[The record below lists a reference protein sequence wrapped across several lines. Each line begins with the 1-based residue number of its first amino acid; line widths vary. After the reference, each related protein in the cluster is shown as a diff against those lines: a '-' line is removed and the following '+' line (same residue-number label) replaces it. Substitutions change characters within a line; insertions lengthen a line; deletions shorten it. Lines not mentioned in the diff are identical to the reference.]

1 MSTQQPIGI
10 FDSGVGGLTV
20 ASEITRQLPHES
32 ILYFGDTARC
42 PYGPKDQR
50 EVAVFVQQIG
60 TWLSQHDVKLIV
72 IACNTA
78 TAAGLEIAQRQF
90 KIPVIGVV
98 EPGARAAV
106 RSTISRKVGVIGT
119 VGTIESGAYTKAL
132 RALDAGITVFST
144 ATPRFVEMVEED
156 LRLDKGTLEE
166 WMADASH
173 IFMRPAFTEIAR
185 DYLIPVKRCDIDT
198 LVLGCTHFPLLKPL
212 ISSIMGEGVTII
224 SSSEETAREVRETLR
239 RRGQLAPDD
248 ATPTYTFATT
258 APDTADFL
266 RAGSRVFG
274 QPILE
279 AEHVS
284 VETLNSLV
292 PNPFEKRGHY
302 GA

>member
-1 MSTQQPIGI
+1 MSTQPIGV

-20 ASEITRQLPHES
+20 AAELARQLPHES

-42 PYGPKDQR
+42 PYGPQDQR
-50 EVAVFVQQIG
+50 EVAIFVHQIG
-60 TWLSQHDVKLIV
+60 TWLSQHDVKLMV

-78 TAAGLEIAQRQF
+78 TAAGLELAQRTF
-90 KIPVIGVV
+90 KVPVIGVV

-106 RSTISRKVGVIGT
+106 HSTVTRRVGVIGT
-119 VGTIESGAYTKAL
+119 EGTIESGAYTKAL

-144 ATPRFVEMVEED
+144 KTPRFVEMVEEG
-156 LRLDKGTLEE
+156 LRLDRGTLEE
-166 WMADASH
+166 WMADSSH

-212 ISSIMGEGVTII
+212 ISGVMGAGVNII
-224 SSSEETAREVRETLR
+224 SSSEETAREVRETLS
-239 RRGQLAPDD
+239 RRGQLAPED
-248 ATPTYTFATT
+248 AVGTYAFATT
-258 APDTADFL
+258 ASNLEDFT
-266 RAGSRVFG
+266 RPGSRVFG
-274 QPILE
+274 RPITQ

-284 VETLNSLV
+284 LETLNNLV
-292 PNPFEKRGHY
+292 PNPFEKRSKH